1 MPIDFV
7 CSFFLFFSS
16 SHDDSTW
23 MNEYMYSFCCCFSFS
38 FLIFILSIK
47 VKELDIA
54 AGHHVSF
61 LYSISRR
68 WLSMLWACHLIH
80 KRSKW

>member
-1 MPIDFV
+1 MNTSLAAVFL
-7 CSFFLFFSS
+7 SFLFFV
-16 SHDDSTW
+16 
-23 MNEYMYSFCCCFSFS
+23 FSF
-38 FLIFILSIK
+38 SIK

-80 KRSKW
+80 KRSKFR